1 MEIKLPYCSG
11 IKYINP
17 AAGGDNCADRTGTN
31 NIKYQMKENY
41 DILDQVKGLNYVEL
55 TPISF
60 LQRASEVYA
69 DHPGIIYGNRTS
81 TWKEVSKRCRRL
93 ADGLKK
99 LGVKQG
105 DTVSIMAANTPELA
119 EAHFG
124 VPMSGGVLN
133 AINTRLDADT
143 VAYILAH
150 SDARV
155 LITDT
160 HFSNVVSRALST
172 LDSPPVV
179 IDIVDSQAPAPQ
191 TGGERLGSMTYEEL
205 LAQGDEN
212 SDWGMPES
220 EWDALTLNYTSGT
233 SGRPKGVVYHHR
245 GSYLMS
251 MGTVAAWQIPK
262 FARYL
267 YTVPMFHCNGWG
279 HVWSMALMG
288 ATLIC
293 NRVVSAENIFAAMRD
308 HQITHFGAAPIVLA
322 MLANAP
328 DGIKY
333 TPDHTVQVMTAGAPP
348 PSKVLEKTQQLGLN
362 VIHVYGLTETYGHVV
377 FCDWRAQWSD
387 LTIEEQAEIKS
398 RQGVRFPMMQAARV
412 VDVNSGEM
420 APADGQAIGEI
431 VLQGNPI
438 MKGYYKSPEATAEAF
453 RDGWFHSGD
462 LAVVHPD
469 GYIEIKDRLKDIIIS
484 GGENISSIEVESVL
498 YKFPKV
504 AAAAVVAMPDEKWG
518 ETPCAF
524 IELKSGEESTEEEV
538 IAFCKQN
545 MAGYKR
551 PKHVVFLELPKTS
564 TGKIQ
569 KFKLREM
576 VADGNV

>member
-1 MEIKLPYCSG
+1 M
-11 IKYINP
+11 
-17 AAGGDNCADRTGTN
+17 
-31 NIKYQMKENY
+31 QENY
-41 DILDQVKGLNYVEL
+41 DILGQVNGLNYVEL

-69 DHPGIIYGNRTS
+69 DHPGIIYGNHTS

-93 ADGLKK
+93 SDGLKK
-99 LGVKQG
+99 LGIKRG

-133 AINTRLDADT
+133 TINTRLDT
-143 VAYILAH
+143 GTIAYILAH
-150 SDARV
+150 SDARI

-160 HFSNVVSRALST
+160 HFSDVVSRALST
-172 LDSPPVV
+172 LDNPPVV
-179 IDIVDSQAPAPQ
+179 IDIIDDQALQYHSPLEGESQSAIADLV
-191 TGGERLGSMTYEEL
+191 GGNQRLGNITYEEL

-212 SDWGMPES
+212 SDWGLPES

-233 SGRPKGVVYHHR
+233 SGQPKGVVYHHR

-251 MGTVAAWQIPK
+251 VGTVAAWQIPK

-288 ATLIC
+288 GTLIC
-293 NRVVSAENIFAAMRD
+293 NRVVSAENIFAAIRK

-328 DGIKY
+328 DAIKY
-333 TPDHTVQVMTAGAPP
+333 IPDHTVQVMTAGAPP

-362 VIHVYGLTETYGHVV
+362 VIHVYGLTETFGHVL
-377 FCDWRAQWSD
+377 FCDWRTEWSR
-387 LTIEEQAEIKS
+387 LTAEEQAEIKS
-398 RQGVRFPMMQAARV
+398 RQGVRFPIMQEARV
-412 VDVNSGEM
+412 IDVNSGEM
-420 APADGQAIGEI
+420 VPADGQTIGEI
-431 VLQGNPI
+431 VLRGNPI
-438 MKGYYKSPEATAEAF
+438 MKGYYKSPQATAEAF

-469 GYIEIKDRLKDIIIS
+469 GYMEVKDRLKDIIIS

-498 YKFPKV
+498 YKFPAV
-504 AAAAVVAMPDEKWG
+504 AAAAVVAKPDEKWG

-524 IELKSGEESTEEEV
+524 VELKPGEEATEEEI
-538 IAFCKQN
+538 IAFCRQN
-545 MAGYKR
+545 MASYKR
-551 PKHVVFLELPKTS
+551 PKQIVFMELPKTS

-569 KFKLREM
+569 KFKLRQM
-576 VADGNV
+576 VTES